1 LSHLNAIEGYYVQT
15 VDDLFLA
22 VKGLV
27 HPPDRVIAYLRY
39 APDPQG
45 DREREGVRYRRVY
58 SFADQ
63 VGLLRDRY
71 PQYLFFDPVF
81 GAPMQGVPH
90 EHLKAVHHPVLGL
103 MDLRRRPLDDD
114 APARG
119 YAEHRSARAGASEVE
134 RQTLA
139 FARLLQQEADVSW
152 ESLGVSGSLLIG
164 LHTPAS
170 DIDLVV
176 YGREACWAV
185 HRALRRLLD
194 QADGPASRLDAPGLA
209 ALYASRVQDTP
220 MAFDDFVRHEQ
231 RKVIQG
237 RYEGREYFIRFVE
250 SPGEVAEQY
259 GDLRYVPAGRARI
272 RARVTDSR
280 KAIFTPCRYGL
291 TAVEVLEGPAV
302 GDLTEIVSFRGRFC
316 EQAWE
321 GETIVAAGKLERV
334 HDRSGEVHHRLLV
347 GGQPE
352 DYLVTEVVE

>member
-1 LSHLNAIEGYYVQT
+1 MSHLKPIEGYYVQA

-39 APDPQG
+39 VPDPQG

-58 SFADQ
+58 RFADQ
-63 VGLLRDRY
+63 VKLLQDRY
-71 PQYLFFDPVF
+71 PQYLFYDPVF
-81 GAPMQGVPH
+81 GAPMQGVPW
-90 EHLKAVHHPVLGL
+90 EHVKTIHDPTSRLAE
-103 MDLRRRPLDDD
+103 LRGEASLDIL
-114 APARG
+114 
-119 YAEHRSARAGASEVE
+119 E

-139 FARLLQQEADVSW
+139 FAGLLQREAGVSW

-185 HRALRRLLD
+185 HCALRRLLNWV
-194 QADGPASRLDAPGLA
+194 DGPVRRLDDQGLA
-209 ALYASRVQDTP
+209 TLYASRSQDTH
-220 MAFDDFVRHEQ
+220 MSFDDFARHEQ

-237 RYEGREYFIRFVE
+237 RYEGREYFIRFVKG
-250 SPGEVAEQY
+250 PGEVAERY
-259 GDLRYVPAGRARI
+259 GDVHYVPAGRATI

-280 KAIFTPCRYGL
+280 QAIFTPCRYGL
-291 TAVEVLEGPAV
+291 TDVEVLEGPTV
-302 GDLTEIVSFRGRFC
+302 KDLTEIVSFRGRFC

-321 GETIVAAGKLERV
+321 GETVTAAGKLEKV
-334 HDRSGEVHHRLLV
+334 YDKSGEIHHRLMV
-347 GGQPE
+347 GDQPE
-352 DYLVTEVVE
+352 DYISSQQSATGP